1 MKIFNPLERLI
12 ATHTI
17 LFGLVVLGIL
27 PEEEPQTEATTLGW
41 SLYFIILFVTMM
53 LVIRSW
59 IDYAEHKRNEFR
71 RQNLHH
77 ELREVSEVFYLGAE
91 DEPYDWA
98 KEIHDPWAEEN
109 PWGEEDPFHDDNE
122 PNQERNK

>member
-1 MKIFNPLERLI
+1 MQKIFKPLEKLI
-12 ATHTI
+12 ATHAVFI
-17 LFGLVVLGIL
+17 GLVVLGLL
-27 PEEEPQTEATTLGW
+27 PEDEAQNQAPALGLA
-41 SLYFIILFVTMM
+41 LYFAILCVVLV

-71 RQNLHH
+71 KQNLHR
-77 ELREVSEVFYLGAE
+77 ELGTVSEVFYLGAE

-109 PWGEEDPFHDDNE
+109 PWGEEDPFRDDHE
-122 PNQERNK
+122 PKRK